1 MCGFYADERCRG
13 ARRLGFTL
21 VELLVVI
28 AIIGVLV
35 ALLLPA
41 VQAARESA
49 RRMQC
54 SNHLKQLG
62 LGAHNHADVYGYFPT
77 AGQSAYTGARTAG
90 PAIGKDQQWGW
101 MYQILPFIEQKNLWE
116 NQTDNIVKQTPVK
129 IYFCPSRRPQA
140 IVLALNNGA
149 LNDYVGNS
157 GAGINSFKTPTWS
170 PQASTFA
177 AQGGH
182 GMIAAVLPV
191 TNPQISPIRF
201 ADVSDGTSNTMLAA
215 EKALSTAFY
224 RGGDGNDNQG
234 WWRGMDSDIVGG
246 IYVPVS
252 PASPLPYKLQQDQ
265 KWGAPG
271 VSNTY
276 NYSGNFSMFGS
287 AHPGGL
293 NIALADGSV
302 RSVRYTIDINNVLTP
317 LCVRDDG
324 LTFSADGL

>member
-1 MCGFYADERCRG
+1 LD
-13 ARRLGFTL
+13 RRLGFTL

-41 VQAARESA
+41 VQAARESS

-62 LGAHNHADVYGYFPT
+62 LGAHNHADIYGHFPT
-77 AGQSAYTGARTAG
+77 AGRSGYVGVRTVG
-90 PAIGKDQQWGW
+90 PAIGKDQEWGW

-116 NQTDNIVKQTPVK
+116 NTNDNTVKQTPIK
-129 IYFCPSRRPQA
+129 IYFCPSRRSQA
-140 IVLALNNGA
+140 IILPLANGA
-149 LNDYVGNS
+149 LCDYVGNS
-157 GAGINSFKTPTWS
+157 GAGLNSFKTANWMPVG
-170 PQASTFA
+170 STYA
-177 AQGGH
+177 GLGGH
-182 GMIAAVLPV
+182 GVIAAVLPA
-191 TNPQISPIRF
+191 TSPAINPLRF
-201 ADVSDGTSNTMLAA
+201 ADIPDGTSNTMLAS

-252 PASPLPYKLQQDQ
+252 PTPAPAYKLQADQ

-287 AHPGGL
+287 AHPGGI
-293 NIALADGSV
+293 NAALCDGSV
-302 RSVRYTIDINNVLTP
+302 RVIRYTVDINNVLTP
-317 LCVRDDG
+317 LCVRDDA
-324 LTFSADGL
+324 LTFTLD